1 MIVIGVWVALAAL
14 FGLAIGSF
22 LNVVIYRVP
31 AGLSIV
37 NPPSSCPRCGAEIRN
52 RHNVPVLGWLV
63 LRGRCYDCHAPISPR
78 YPIVEA
84 VTAAL
89 FAAVTAQVLHLH
101 LGSALAAYLALATVG
116 VVLSLV
122 EYDHGWLPGRLVA
135 GCTGLLGALV
145 VVAGLAGPH
154 WSALAR
160 AGLAFAAVGVLG
172 LARCFTLPW
181 TMRPDAV
188 ALAAVLAGAVAYRSW
203 TSLGLAAAITVA
215 LALLARLAPRPADR
229 PAILPLVVCLIAG
242 SLAAVL
248 LPAG

>member
-1 MIVIGVWVALAAL
+1 MIIIGVWAAVAAL

-37 NPPSSCPRCGAEIRN
+37 HPPSSCPRCGAEIRN

-84 VTAAL
+84 VTGAL
-89 FAAVTAQVLHLH
+89 YAAVTARALHLH
-101 LGSALAAYLALATVG
+101 LGFALAAYLALATVG
-116 VVLSLV
+116 VVLAMV
-122 EYDHGWLPGRLVA
+122 EIDHGWLPGRLVA
-135 GCTGLLGALV
+135 SCTGLLGALV
-145 VVAGLAGPH
+145 VAAGVAGPH

-160 AGLAFAAVGVLG
+160 AGIAFAAVGVLG
-172 LARCFTLPW
+172 LGWTFALPW

-188 ALAAVLAGAVAYRSW
+188 ALAAVLAGTVAYRSW
-203 TSLGLAAAITVA
+203 TSLGLAAAVTVV
-215 LALLARLAPRPADR
+215 LAGASRLAPKPAGR
-229 PAILPLVVCLIAG
+229 PAILPFVVCMIAG
-242 SLAAVL
+242 SLAAVF